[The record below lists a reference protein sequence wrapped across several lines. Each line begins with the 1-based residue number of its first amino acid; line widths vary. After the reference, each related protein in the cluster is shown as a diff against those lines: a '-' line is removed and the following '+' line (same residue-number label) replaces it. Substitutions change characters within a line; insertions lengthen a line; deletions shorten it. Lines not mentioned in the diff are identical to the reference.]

1 MRVIHVWVR
10 MTFSNY
16 EILKKIKE
24 DFICLFD
31 YNHTY
36 FNEEISE
43 LSITCASHDEKA
55 ILKRLSKLDY
65 SNEERG

>member
-24 DFICLFD
+24 NFICLFD
-31 YNHTY
+31 YNHI
-36 FNEEISE
+36 FNNGISE
-43 LSITCASHDEKA
+43 LSITCSSHDEKA

>member
-24 DFICLFD
+24 NFICLFD
-31 YNHTY
+31 YNHI
-36 FNEEISE
+36 FNDGISE

-55 ILKRLSKLDY
+55 ILKRLLKLDY